1 MFIHLF
7 REEAELEYLK
17 LASSLEMYG
26 VNYFKIKNKKGT
38 ELWLGVEPF
47 GLKVFPKEQKIQPDT
62 VFRWSEIM
70 DFSINANKFVIK
82 VNEANRKK
90 NADKFKKIS
99 TLAFIVYE
107 SEINSKIVIIQS
119 NFRF

>member
-1 MFIHLF
+1 
-7 REEAELEYLK
+7 
-17 LASSLEMYG
+17 
-26 VNYFKIKNKKGT
+26 
-38 ELWLGVEPF
+38 
-47 GLKVFPKEQKIQPDT
+47 
-62 VFRWSEIM
+62 M